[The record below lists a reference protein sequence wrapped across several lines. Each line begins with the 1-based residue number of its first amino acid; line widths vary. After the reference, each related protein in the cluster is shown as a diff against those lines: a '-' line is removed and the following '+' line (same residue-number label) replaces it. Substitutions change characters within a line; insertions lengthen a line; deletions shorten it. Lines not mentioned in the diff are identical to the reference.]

1 MSDEF
6 KKLTEIVH
14 ILMGEKGCPWDKVQ
28 TRESL
33 KPYLVEE
40 VYETLEALDGNN
52 PEEIKEELGD
62 LLYQILFHA
71 KISENKNEFNITD
84 VIESIS
90 EKMIRRHPH
99 VFEEEKL
106 ETPDEVVTQWE
117 EIKNKE
123 KGKKVKG
130 SVLDG
135 IPLHLPSL
143 LRSQKL
149 QKKAAKHGFDWD
161 KISSVFEKL
170 DEEIAEFKEAVLSEV
185 EKDMTEELGDLLFV
199 LVNIAKFKRI
209 DAEEALR
216 STNNKFIKRFQHIE
230 AEVAKRGK
238 TLKETPL
245 EELEQ
250 YWQDAKDE
258 RFSKKLKP
266 KED

>member
-1 MSDEF
+1 MTDEF
-6 KKLTEIVH
+6 KKLTEIVD
-14 ILMGEKGCPWDKVQ
+14 ILMGKNGCPWDKVQ

-40 VYETLEALDGNN
+40 TYETLEALDSNN

-90 EKMIRRHPH
+90 NKMVRRHPH
-99 VFEEEKL
+99 VFKEKNL
-106 ETPDEVVTQWE
+106 ETPDQVVTQWE
-117 EIKNKE
+117 EIKTKE
-123 KGKKVKG
+123 KSKIGRK

-135 IPLHLPSL
+135 IPLNLPSL
-143 LRSQKL
+143 QRSQKL
-149 QKKAAKHGFDWD
+149 QKKAAKQGFDWD
-161 KISSVFEKL
+161 EISSVLGKL
-170 DEEIAEFKEAVLSEV
+170 DEEIVEFKNAVQSGKK
-185 EKDMTEELGDLLFV
+185 KDMKEELGDILFV
-199 LVNIAKFKRI
+199 LVNIAKFNKI

-250 YWQDAKDE
+250 YWQDAKSYKSPNE
-258 RFSKKLKP
+258 
-266 KED
+266 

>member
-1 MSDEF
+1 MD
-6 KKLTEIVH
+6 
-14 ILMGEKGCPWDKVQ
+14 
-28 TRESL
+28 R
-33 KPYLVEE
+33 
-40 VYETLEALDGNN
+40 NN

-106 ETPDEVVTQWE
+106 KTPDEVVTQWE

-123 KGKKVKG
+123 KGKKDRG

-135 IPLHLPSL
+135 IPSHLPSL
-143 LRSQKL
+143 YRSQKL

-170 DEEIAEFKEAVLSEV
+170 DEEIAEFK
-185 EKDMTEELGDLLFV
+185 
-199 LVNIAKFKRI
+199 
-209 DAEEALR
+209 
-216 STNNKFIKRFQHIE
+216 
-230 AEVAKRGK
+230 
-238 TLKETPL
+238 
-245 EELEQ
+245 
-250 YWQDAKDE
+250 
-258 RFSKKLKP
+258 
-266 KED
+266 

>member
-1 MSDEF
+1 MTTEF
-6 KKLTEIVH
+6 KKLTEIVNT
-14 ILMGEKGCPWDKVQ
+14 LMGENGCPWDKVQ

-33 KPYLVEE
+33 KPYLIEE
-40 VYETLEALDGNN
+40 AYETLEALDGNN

-71 KISENKNEFNITD
+71 KISENKKEFNITD

-90 EKMIRRHPH
+90 NKMEHRHPH
-99 VFEEEKL
+99 VFKKGTL
-106 ETPDEVVTQWE
+106 ETPDEVAAQWE
-117 EIKNKE
+117 EIKIKE
-123 KGKKVKG
+123 KGKAGRK

-135 IPLHLPSL
+135 IPSYLPSL

-149 QKKAAKHGFDWD
+149 QKKAANHGFDWD
-161 KISSVFEKL
+161 KISSVFDKL
-170 DEEIAEFKEAVLSEV
+170 DEEVAEFKKAILSGKK
-185 EKDMTEELGDLLFV
+185 KDVKEELGDILFV
-199 LVNIAKFKRI
+199 LVNIAKFNKI

-216 STNNKFIKRFQHIE
+216 ATNNKFIKRFQHIE

-250 YWQDAKDE
+250 YWQNAK
-258 RFSKKLKP
+258 SYKP
-266 KED
+266 QN

>member
-1 MSDEF
+1 MTAEF
-6 KKLTEIVH
+6 KKLTEIVD
-14 ILMGEKGCPWDKVQ
+14 ILMGENGCPWDKVQ

-40 VYETLEALDGNN
+40 TYETLEALDGNN

-62 LLYQILFHA
+62 LLYQILFPA
-71 KISENKNEFNITD
+71 KISENKNEFDITD

-90 EKMIRRHPH
+90 NKMVHRHPH
-99 VFEEEKL
+99 VFKEKNL
-106 ETPDEVVTQWE
+106 ETPDQVVNQWE
-117 EIKNKE
+117 EIKTKE
-123 KGKKVKG
+123 KSKIGRK

-135 IPLHLPSL
+135 IPSHLPSL
-143 LRSQKL
+143 QRSQKL
-149 QKKAAKHGFDWD
+149 QKKAAKQGFDWD
-161 KISSVFEKL
+161 EINSVLDKL
-170 DEEIAEFKEAVLSEV
+170 DEEVAEFKKAVLSGKK
-185 EKDMTEELGDLLFV
+185 KDMKEELGDILFV
-199 LVNIAKFKRI
+199 LVNIAKFNKI

-250 YWQDAKDE
+250 YWQDAKGYK
-258 RFSKKLKP
+258 STN
-266 KED
+266 

>member
-1 MSDEF
+1 MTAEF
-6 KKLTEIVH
+6 KKLTEIVD
-14 ILMGEKGCPWDKVQ
+14 ILMGKNGCPWDKVQ

-40 VYETLEALDGNN
+40 TYETLEALDGNN

-71 KISENKNEFNITD
+71 KISENKNEFNIAD

-90 EKMIRRHPH
+90 NKMVHRPPH
-99 VFEEEKL
+99 VFKEKNL
-106 ETPDEVVTQWE
+106 KTPDQVVTQWE
-117 EIKNKE
+117 EIKTKE
-123 KGKKVKG
+123 KSKIGRK

-135 IPLHLPSL
+135 IPSYLPSL
-143 LRSQKL
+143 QRSQKL
-149 QKKAAKHGFDWD
+149 QKKAAKQGFDWD
-161 KISSVFEKL
+161 EINSVLDKL
-170 DEEIAEFKEAVLSEV
+170 DEEVAEFKNAVQSGKK
-185 EKDMTEELGDLLFV
+185 KDMKEELGDILFV
-199 LVNIAKFKRI
+199 LVNIAKFNKI

-250 YWQDAKDE
+250 YWQDAKSYKSPNE
-258 RFSKKLKP
+258 
-266 KED
+266 

>member
-1 MSDEF
+1 MTAEF
-6 KKLTEIVH
+6 KKLTEIVNT
-14 ILMGEKGCPWDKVQ
+14 LMGENGCPWDKVQ

-33 KPYLVEE
+33 KPYLIEE
-40 VYETLEALDGNN
+40 AYETLEALDGND

-71 KISENKNEFNITD
+71 KISENKKEFTITD

-90 EKMIRRHPH
+90 NKMEHRHPH
-99 VFEEEKL
+99 VFKKGNL
-106 ETPDEVVTQWE
+106 KTPDEVATQWE
-117 EIKNKE
+117 GIKIKE
-123 KGKKVKG
+123 KGKTERK

-135 IPLHLPSL
+135 IPTYLPSL

-149 QKKAAKHGFDWD
+149 QKKAANHGFDWD
-161 KISSVFEKL
+161 KISSVFDKL
-170 DEEIAEFKEAVLSEV
+170 DEEVAEFKKAILSSKK
-185 EKDMTEELGDLLFV
+185 KDMQEELGDILFV
-199 LVNIAKFKRI
+199 LVNIAKFNKI

-216 STNNKFIKRFQHIE
+216 ATNNKFIKRFQYIE

-250 YWQDAKDE
+250 YWQNAK
-258 RFSKKLKP
+258 SYKP
-266 KED
+266 HN

>member
-1 MSDEF
+1 MTAEF
-6 KKLTEIVH
+6 KKLTEIVD
-14 ILMGEKGCPWDKVQ
+14 ILMGKNGCPWDKVQ

-40 VYETLEALDGNN
+40 TYETLEALDGNN

-62 LLYQILFHA
+62 LLYQILFHD
-71 KISENKNEFNITD
+71 KISENKNEFNIAD

-90 EKMIRRHPH
+90 NKMVHRHPH
-99 VFEEEKL
+99 VFKEKNL
-106 ETPDEVVTQWE
+106 ETPDQVVTQWE
-117 EIKNKE
+117 EIKTKE
-123 KGKKVKG
+123 KSKIGRK

-135 IPLHLPSL
+135 IPSYLPSL
-143 LRSQKL
+143 QRSQKL
-149 QKKAAKHGFDWD
+149 QKKAAKQGFDWD
-161 KISSVFEKL
+161 EINSVLDKL
-170 DEEIAEFKEAVLSEV
+170 DEEVAEFKNAVQSGKK
-185 EKDMTEELGDLLFV
+185 KDMKEELGDILFV
-199 LVNIAKFKRI
+199 LVNIAKFNKI

-250 YWQDAKDE
+250 YWQDAKSYKSPNE
-258 RFSKKLKP
+258 
-266 KED
+266 

>member
-1 MSDEF
+1 MTAEF
-6 KKLTEIVH
+6 KKLTEIVD
-14 ILMGEKGCPWDKVQ
+14 ILMGKNGCPWDKIQ

-40 VYETLEALDGNN
+40 TYETLEALDGNN

-71 KISENKNEFNITD
+71 KISENKNEFNIAD

-90 EKMIRRHPH
+90 NKMVHRHPH
-99 VFEEEKL
+99 VFKEKNL
-106 ETPDEVVTQWE
+106 ETPDQVVTQWE
-117 EIKNKE
+117 EIKTKE
-123 KGKKVKG
+123 KSKIGRK

-135 IPLHLPSL
+135 IPSYLPSL
-143 LRSQKL
+143 QRSQKL
-149 QKKAAKHGFDWD
+149 QKKAAKQGFDLD
-161 KISSVFEKL
+161 KINSVLDKL
-170 DEEIAEFKEAVLSEV
+170 EEEVAEFKNAVQSGKK
-185 EKDMTEELGDLLFV
+185 KDMKEELGDILFV
-199 LVNIAKFKRI
+199 LVNIAKFNKI

-216 STNNKFIKRFQHIE
+216 ATNNKFIKRFQHIE

-250 YWQDAKDE
+250 YWQNAK
-258 RFSKKLKP
+258 SYKP
-266 KED
+266 HN